1 MCFARR
7 YCAGFY
13 LAAQTVRSLRAAAI
27 GPNIAPALAE
37 VEARPS
43 ARGKFIFVGDDKL
56 YVRGVTYGTFRPD
69 EDGHEYPAAAV
80 VERDFAHMAACGV
93 NAVRVYTVPPRWL
106 LDSAWRHGLRVM
118 VGLPVERFVG
128 LLTDK
133 KDGLGHLETLVRAG
147 VRACRG
153 HPAVLCY
160 AMGNEIP
167 APIVR
172 WHGRR
177 RMVGVIERL
186 YRVAKAEDPAGL
198 VTYVNYPSSEYLQL
212 PFLDLVCFNAYLE
225 SQKRFA
231 AYLARLQNIAGDR
244 PLIMSEIGLDS
255 LRHGERTQAEVL
267 ERQIRTAFASGCAGT
282 FVYAWTDEWHR
293 SGEDVD
299 DWAFGLTRR
308 DRRPKKALA
317 AVREAFAEVPFSQDQ
332 PSPRISVVVCTYN
345 GARVIRD
352 CLEGLRKLEYPNF
365 EVIVVNDGS
374 NDATAAVLSEYDYRV
389 IATDNRGLGSARN
402 TGMEAATGE
411 IVAYLDDDAY
421 PDPHWLTYLAAT
433 FRSTRH
439 AAVGGPNIAP
449 PGDGWIAESIANAPG
464 NPAHVLVSDRE
475 AEHIPGCNMAVRKAS
490 LQAVGGFDPQF
501 RVAGDDVDLCWR
513 LRERGET
520 LGFSPAAMVW
530 HHRRNSV
537 RAFWKQQV
545 GYGRSE
551 ALLERKW
558 PEKYNVAGHAGWS
571 GRIYGQ
577 GLARALFRPSR
588 IYYGTWGSAPFQR
601 LCEPPGG
608 GLLSLSLMPEW
619 YLVIVA
625 LLALSALGALW
636 TPLLFAL
643 PVAACA
649 VALLLAQAGVSA
661 ARASFASAS
670 RSGAAER
677 FRLRGLTAFLH
688 LLQPLA
694 RLRGRLAGG
703 LTPWRRGRP
712 YGLGFPRPRTLRVW
726 TERWQAHEE
735 RLRSLKAALRAGH
748 ATVQSGGEYDRWDLE
763 IRGGMFGGTRVL
775 MAVEEHGHGTQLVR
789 LRTWPR
795 CSLMGVALT
804 VVLAALSTAA
814 AIDPSWPASVILGT
828 AALLPGVRMGTEC
841 AASLAAIRRAL
852 GESGFESVR

>member
-1 MCFARR
+1 M
-7 YCAGFY
+7 
-13 LAAQTVRSLRAAAI
+13 TVPHGSTVILTRVGAI
-27 GPNIAPALAE
+27 GPNMVPALGE
-37 VEARPS
+37 VDVAPC
-43 ARGKFIFVGDDKL
+43 ARGKFLFAGDDKL
-56 YVRGVTYGTFRPD
+56 YVRGVTYGTFRPN
-69 EDGHEYPAAAV
+69 EDGDEYPAIDI

-93 NAVRVYTVPPRWL
+93 NAVRVYTVPPPWL

-128 LLTDK
+128 LLADK
-133 KDGLGHLETLVRAG
+133 KDGLSHLEAVVRAG

-160 AMGNEIP
+160 AIGNEIP
-167 APIVR
+167 APVVR

-186 YRVAKAEDPAGL
+186 YRAAKAEDPTAL

-225 SQKRFA
+225 SQERFA

-255 LRHGERTQAEVL
+255 LRHGESRQAKVL
-267 ERQIRTAFASGCAGT
+267 ECQVRTAFASGCAGA
-282 FVYAWTDEWHR
+282 FVYAWTDEWYR
-293 SGEDVD
+293 GGEDVD

-308 DRRPKKALA
+308 DRQPKKALA
-317 AVREAFAEVPFSQDQ
+317 AVRKAFAKVPFPQDRLW
-332 PSPRISVVVCTYN
+332 PRVSVVLCTYN
-345 GARVIRD
+345 GGRVIRD
-352 CLEGLRKLEYPNF
+352 CLEGLRKLDYPNF

-374 NDATAAVLSEYDYRV
+374 TDNTAAVLREYDFRV
-389 IATDNRGLGSARN
+389 ITTENRGLASARN

-449 PGDGWIAESIANAPG
+449 PGDGWIAASIANAPG

-520 LGFSPAAMVW
+520 LGFSPGAMVW

-537 RAFWKQQV
+537 RTFWKQQV
-545 GYGRSE
+545 GYGRAE
-551 ALLERKW
+551 GFLERKW
-558 PEKYNVAGHAGWS
+558 PEKYNVAGHTSWS
-571 GRIYGQ
+571 GRVYAQ
-577 GLARALFRPSR
+577 GLAHLLFRPSR
-588 IYYGTWGSAPFQR
+588 IYYGMWGSAPFQR
-601 LCEPPGG
+601 LCEPPAG
-608 GLLSLSLMPEW
+608 GLLSLPLMPEW
-619 YLVIVA
+619 YLVIIA
-625 LLALSALGALW
+625 LLALSALGTLW
-636 TPLLFAL
+636 TPLLFVL
-643 PVAACA
+643 PVAVCA
-649 VALLLAQAGVSA
+649 VALPLLQAVASA
-661 ARASFASAS
+661 ARASFASAP
-670 RSGAAER
+670 RSGAAEML
-677 FRLRGLTAFLH
+677 RLRGLTAFLH
-688 LLQPLA
+688 LIQPLA

-703 LTPWRRGRP
+703 LTPWRRVRS
-712 YGLGFPRPRTLRVW
+712 YGLELPRPRTFRVW

-735 RLRSLKAALRAGH
+735 RLRSLKGALSANH
-748 ATVQSGGEYDRWDLE
+748 AIVQTGGEYDRWDLE
-763 IRGGMFGGTRVL
+763 IRGGMFGATRVL

-795 CSLMGVALT
+795 CSPIGVTLT
-804 VVLAALSTAA
+804 LVFAALSTAA
-814 AIDPSWPASVILGT
+814 AIDPSLPVSVILGM
-828 AALLPGVRMGTEC
+828 AALLPALRTATEC
-841 AASLAAIRRAL
+841 ATSTAAIRRTL
-852 GESGFESVR
+852 RQSGFESVR

>member
-1 MCFARR
+1 M
-7 YCAGFY
+7 
-13 LAAQTVRSLRAAAI
+13 AAI
-27 GPNIAPALAE
+27 GPNIVPALA
-37 VEARPS
+37 VDAPPS
-43 ARGKFIFVGDDKL
+43 ARGKFLFAGDDKL
-56 YVRGVTYGTFRPD
+56 YVRGVTYGTFRPN
-69 EDGHEYPAAAV
+69 EDGDEYPAV
-80 VERDFAHMAACGV
+80 DIVERDFARMAACGV
-93 NAVRVYTVPPRWL
+93 NAVRVYTVPPPWL

-172 WHGRR
+172 WHGGR

-255 LRHGERTQAEVL
+255 LRHGERTQAQVL
-267 ERQIRTAFASGCAGT
+267 ERQIRTAFASGCAGA

-293 SGEDVD
+293 GGEDVD
-299 DWAFGLTRR
+299 DWAFGLTCR
-308 DRRPKKALA
+308 DRRPKKALT
-317 AVREAFAEVPFSQDQ
+317 AVREAFAEVPFSQDL

-345 GARVIRD
+345 GGTVIRD
-352 CLEGLRKLEYPNF
+352 CLEGLRKLDYPNF

-374 NDATAAVLSEYDYRV
+374 TDNTAAVLGEYDFRV
-389 IATDNRGLGSARN
+389 ITTENRGLGSARN

-433 FRSTRH
+433 FRSTKH

-449 PGDGWIAESIANAPG
+449 PGDGWIAECVANAPG
-464 NPAHVLVSDRE
+464 NPAHILVSDQE
-475 AEHIPGCNMAVRKAS
+475 AEHIPGCNMAVRKAC

-513 LRERGET
+513 LRERGLT
-520 LGFSPAAMVW
+520 LGFSPGAMVW

-558 PEKYNVAGHAGWS
+558 PEKYNVAGHVSWS
-571 GRIYGQ
+571 GRIYGK
-577 GLARALFRPSR
+577 GLAHVLGRPSR
-588 IYYGTWGSAPFQR
+588 IYYGRWGSAPFQR
-601 LCEPPGG
+601 LCEPPAS
-608 GLLSLSLMPEW
+608 GLLSLPVMPEW
-619 YLVIVA
+619 YLVIIA
-625 LLALSALGALW
+625 LIALSALGTVW
-636 TPLLFAL
+636 PPLLFAL
-643 PVAACA
+643 PVAAWA
-649 VALLLAQAGVSA
+649 VAFPLLQAGVSA
-661 ARASFASAS
+661 ARASFAGAH
-670 RSGAAER
+670 RSGAVEM

-688 LLQPLA
+688 LLQALA

-703 LTPWRRGRP
+703 LTLWRRRRMR
-712 YGLGFPRPRTLRVW
+712 GLAFPRPRTFRLW
-726 TERWQAHEE
+726 TGQWQAHEE
-735 RLRSLKAALRAGH
+735 RLRSLKVALAKH
-748 ATVQSGGEYDRWDLE
+748 AIVLGGGDYDRWDLE
-763 IRGGMFGGTRVL
+763 IRGGMFGATRAL
-775 MAVEEHGHGTQLVR
+775 MAVEEHGHGQQLLR
-789 LRTWPR
+789 LRAWPK
-795 CSLMGVALT
+795 CSPMGATLSLVF
-804 VVLAALSTAA
+804 AALSVGA
-814 AIDPSWPASVILGT
+814 AIDPSWPASAVLGMT
-828 AALLPGVRMGTEC
+828 ALLLALRTVQEC
-841 AASLAAIRRAL
+841 AASMAAIRRTL
-852 GESGFESVR
+852 GQSGIESV